1 MTIPVSRTIVRN
13 VFLVCITSRGMNR
26 SVRGLGEKGS
36 SNIMES
42 LTLRIEWSTLIF
54 HTVEPS

>member
-42 LTLRIEWSTLIF
+42 LTLRIEWSTRV
-54 HTVEPS
+54 H